1 MYYQK
6 TVNETL
12 KLCHSSIYGLSSQ
25 DVKLHQEKYGKNV
38 LLKQKNE
45 SPIKI
50 FINQFKDL
58 LVIIL
63 IISAI
68 ISGLSGQFESTI
80 VIIVVIVM
88 NAILGTHQTI
98 KAQKS
103 LDSLKKLSLPQVKVL
118 RDQTLQMIPGDELT
132 IGDIVQIEAGDVISG
147 DGRIIE
153 ASSLQTN
160 ESALTGETESIDKQ
174 CHPISKETM
183 ISNQNNMVFS
193 GSLVTNGTGRYV
205 VTSIGM
211 NSELGKIAQLLNDTQ
226 ERKTPLQQ
234 NLDQFS
240 GQLSI
245 IIIIISI
252 LVLFLNIFLAK
263 QKPLDAFM
271 IAVALAVAAI
281 PEALSSIVTIVLS
294 LSTQKMAKEHAII
307 KNLSAVES
315 LGCISVICSDK
326 TGTLTQNKMTVQ
338 NIYFYDQLY
347 HYQDL
352 NKEKHDHLTLLKTC
366 SLCNNASINNQQ
378 RIGDPTE
385 LALLDLVNYHH
396 FPTLSHLNELPFDST
411 RKMMSVLSKNH
422 LYSKGAPDVIL
433 QKCQT
438 ILIHGKKEKLT
449 HFHKQ
454 TILKQNQTL
463 ASQGL
468 RVLAFAYRPCT
479 SFGLTVED
487 ENQLTFIG
495 LVSLMDPPRHESP
508 LAVKACRQASIKPV
522 MITGDHIVTAKSIAL
537 QIGICGEIS

>member
-6 TVNETL
+6 SVYEPL

-252 LVLFLNIFLAK
+252 LVLFLNIFLVLFANTLLFFK
-263 QKPLDAFM
+263 SIFSSASIGNIILFSLSDAFT
-271 IAVALAVAAI
+271 
-281 PEALSSIVTIVLS
+281 SII
-294 LSTQKMAKEHAII
+294 
-307 KNLSAVES
+307 
-315 LGCISVICSDK
+315 
-326 TGTLTQNKMTVQ
+326 
-338 NIYFYDQLY
+338 
-347 HYQDL
+347 
-352 NKEKHDHLTLLKTC
+352 
-366 SLCNNASINNQQ
+366 
-378 RIGDPTE
+378 R
-385 LALLDLVNYHH
+385 
-396 FPTLSHLNELPFDST
+396 
-411 RKMMSVLSKNH
+411 
-422 LYSKGAPDVIL
+422 
-433 QKCQT
+433 
-438 ILIHGKKEKLT
+438 
-449 HFHKQ
+449 
-454 TILKQNQTL
+454 
-463 ASQGL
+463 
-468 RVLAFAYRPCT
+468 
-479 SFGLTVED
+479 
-487 ENQLTFIG
+487 
-495 LVSLMDPPRHESP
+495 
-508 LAVKACRQASIKPV
+508 
-522 MITGDHIVTAKSIAL
+522 
-537 QIGICGEIS
+537 